1 MIDDDDRWGWKP
13 DRVPLRHLQR
23 YPCAKRKRLRRYII
37 GGTLLAE

>member
-23 YPCAKRKRLRRYII
+23 DGDDGEPVEVDHTVI
-37 GGTLLAE
+37 TDP